1 MYKHKKFNDKFQ
13 EYLPKIK
20 KPPVNLKDVFKKR
33 KEQHESVQLR
43 HDIIQAN
50 QRQNY
55 INEYDRIN
63 GYLTHNITHG
73 HISRE
78 YLTKRKERLK
88 ELFNER
94 FEDALHELYFK

>member
-1 MYKHKKFNDKFQ
+1 MYKHKQFGDKFQ

-33 KEQHESVQLR
+33 KEQHESVQYR

-50 QRQNY
+50 KRQNY

-63 GYLTHNITHG
+63 GILSHNIAHG
-73 HISRE
+73 HVSAKHLE
-78 YLTKRKERLK
+78 DRKTRIK
-88 ELFNER
+88 ELFDES
-94 FEDALHELYFK
+94 FEDKKHKLYNN

>member
-33 KEQHESVQLR
+33 KEQHESIQFR
-43 HDIIQAN
+43 RDILQAN
-50 QRQNY
+50 KRQNY

-63 GYLTHNITHG
+63 GILSHNITHG
-73 HISRE
+73 HVSE
-78 YLTKRKERLK
+78 AHLTTRKKRLK
-88 ELFNER
+88 ELFDES
-94 FEDALHELYFK
+94 FEDKKHELYNN